1 MQANTCLGGRVSPHG
16 KAIPMRQFDDG
27 LAICRGGDSAPPR
40 RARKIRNTM
49 KHNPLILTLIAMAS
63 LGLVACNKQKA
74 AIDDQK
80 QATLNAIDDRKVNVN
95 AEAKEASAQ
104 ADINAVIDKANIEAD
119 RTTDQARLDAA
130 KKQAEADA
138 IAAKARVDAENR

>member
-1 MQANTCLGGRVSPHG
+1 MN
-16 KAIPMRQFDDG
+16 
-27 LAICRGGDSAPPR
+27 CRREPETYTKKP
-40 RARKIRNTM
+40 M
-49 KHNPLILTLIAMAS
+49 KHISLTLIALTS
-63 LGLVACNKQKA
+63 LTLVGCNKQKM

-95 AEAKEASAQ
+95 AEAKEATAQ